1 MAIRRPSISS
11 PEWLFQDFLYQGS
24 ELLGGPE
31 LRYVQVKWDGR
42 PYERVSQSFDYS
54 DPPFVGPEQRGGS
67 IVGQIDY
74 EVNAST
80 RLVTIY
86 SWSVNWRDEWPLRLG
101 VNYIIQCLYPAERG
115 YVIRVAGDQVYNQ
128 AGEPIDV
135 ANRDPYAFW
144 VSEQFFPLTNR
155 PDDYL
160 LR

>member
-1 MAIRRPSISS
+1 MAIRRPSINS
-11 PEWLFQDFLYQGS
+11 PNWLFQDFLYQAP
-24 ELLGGPE
+24 EFLGGPE
-31 LRYVQVKWDGR
+31 LRYLQVKWDGELYTR
-42 PYERVSQSFDYS
+42 ISQSFDYS
-54 DPPFVGPEQRGGS
+54 NPPYVDPEQRGGS

-86 SWSVNWRDEWPLRLG
+86 AWNTNWRDEWPLRLG
-101 VNYIIQCLYPAERG
+101 VNYITQCLYSIEKG

-128 AGEPIDV
+128 AGEPIDI

-144 VSEQFFPLTNR
+144 VSEQYLPLTNK